1 MGHSQA
7 RKQQTHEQI
16 VQTAARRFRE
26 SGVDGVSI
34 ANLMKEAGLTHG
46 GFYKHF
52 ESRDDL
58 VAEALACALDASAQR
73 QQTTQAASLERFV
86 QGYLSPAHR
95 DAVGEGCAM
104 AALVN
109 DVARS
114 SDDARTLY
122 TEHFN
127 HTLDKVGDLIG
138 NDDAQA
144 RAKAIV
150 IFSAL
155 SGALGIARAL
165 NDEALSAQV
174 LGQVSRYLIEQFG
187 ASADR

>member
-7 RKQQTHEQI
+7 RKQQTREQI
-16 VQTAARRFRE
+16 VKTAAKRFRE
-26 SGVDGVSI
+26 SGVEGVSI

-58 VAEALACALDASAQR
+58 VTEALACALAASGQRKQSAQE
-73 QQTTQAASLERFV
+73 QSFERFV
-86 QGYLSPAHR
+86 HSYLSTKHR
-95 DAVGEGCAM
+95 DAVGDGCAM

-114 SDDARTLY
+114 RDDARTLY
-122 TEHFN
+122 TEHLSQ
-127 HTLDKVGDLIG
+127 TLDKVGGLIG
-138 NDDAQA
+138 GEDAQA

-174 LGQVSRYLIEQFG
+174 LAQVSDYLIEQFG
-187 ASADR
+187 ASAQS

>member
-7 RKQQTHEQI
+7 RKQQTRDQI
-16 VQTAARRFRE
+16 VKTAAKRFRE
-26 SGVDGVSI
+26 SGVEGVSI

-58 VAEALACALDASAQR
+58 VTEALACALDESAQR
-73 QQTTQAASLERFV
+73 QQATPELSFERFV
-86 QGYLSPAHR
+86 QSYLSPAHR

-109 DVARS
+109 DMARS
-114 SDDARTLY
+114 RDDARTLY
-122 TEHFN
+122 TEHLKK
-127 HTLDKVGDLIG
+127 TLGKVSDLIG
-138 NDDAQA
+138 GEDAQA

-165 NDEALSAQV
+165 NDEALSAEV
-174 LGQVSRYLIEQFG
+174 LTQVSDYLIEQFG
-187 ASADR
+187 ISAES

>member
-7 RKQQTHEQI
+7 RKQQTREQI
-16 VQTAARRFRE
+16 VKTAAKRFRE
-26 SGVDGVSI
+26 SGVEGVSI

-58 VAEALACALDASAQR
+58 VTEALACALAASGQRKQSAQE
-73 QQTTQAASLERFV
+73 QSFERFV
-86 QGYLSPAHR
+86 HSYLSTKHR
-95 DAVGEGCAM
+95 DAVGDGCAM

-114 SDDARTLY
+114 RDDARTLY
-122 TEHFN
+122 TEHLSQ
-127 HTLDKVGDLIG
+127 TLDKVGGLIG
-138 NDDAQA
+138 GEDAQA

-174 LGQVSRYLIEQFG
+174 LAQVSDYLIEQFG
-187 ASADR
+187 ASAPS

>member
-58 VAEALACALDASAQR
+58 VAEALACALDVSAQR
-73 QQTTQAASLERFV
+73 QQTTQAPSFARFV
-86 QGYLSPAHR
+86 QSYLSTTHR

-114 SDDARTLY
+114 RDDARTLY
-122 TEHFN
+122 TEHFKQ
-127 HTLDKVGDLIG
+127 TLGKVGDLIG
-138 NDDAQA
+138 GEDAQA

-174 LGQVSRYLIEQFG
+174 LEHVSSYLIEQFG
-187 ASADR
+187 SSAQS